1 MLRAERAKLN
11 VNRAINTRNGP
22 RTSNVLNLLL
32 NSEIMVWRE
41 KGGWTGLYEIE
52 GI

>member
-1 MLRAERAKLN
+1 MLRNKRAKLN
-11 VNRAINTRNGP
+11 INYAINTQNGL
-22 RTSNVLNLLL
+22 SMHDVLNLPL

-41 KGGWTGLYEIE
+41 KGGWKGLYKPK